1 MTDIRGPDERERMS
15 VAAAPA
21 GARFAIAASRFNEPI
36 VQRLVD
42 GALEHFERSGVDRA
56 GVDVAWCPGAF
67 ELPLV
72 SRRLAETARY
82 AAVVA
87 LGCVIRGDTDHY
99 EYVCRAAAE
108 GILRASLD
116 TGVPVM
122 FGVLTVDTVEQA
134 MERAGAGADNKGA
147 ESAAGAV
154 EMTHL
159 LARL

>member
-1 MTDIRGPDERERMS
+1 VISEGS
-15 VAAAPA
+15 LVAPA
-21 GARFAIAASRFNEPI
+21 GARFAIAASRFNEAI
-36 VQRLVD
+36 VRRLVE
-42 GALEHFERSGVDRA
+42 GAIEQFVRSGVDRGA
-56 GVDVAWCPGAF
+56 VDVAWCPGAF

-72 SRRLAETARY
+72 SRRFAESARY

-99 EYVCRAAAE
+99 EYVSRAAAD

-134 MERAGAGADNKGA
+134 MERAGADTNNKGA
-147 ESAAGAV
+147 EAAAGAV
-154 EMTHL
+154 EMAHL
-159 LARL
+159 LAGL